1 MASAQAGPIDVI
13 FLRFSGNRFNSG
25 IAPALRDLAL
35 RRVVTVVDLLFVYKD
50 TEGRVGSLELRDL
63 THELEP
69 SFIDID
75 GQFEGGLLD
84 AEDVEDVSAS
94 LEPNTSVAVV
104 AVENLW
110 AIPFID
116 AVRPSGRGAGRPGPR
131 AIGRRHGGSRRR
143 PGRVRRSR
151 WD

>member
-13 FLRFSGNRFNSG
+13 FLRFSGNKFNGG

-50 TEGRVGSLELRDL
+50 TEGRIGSLELRDL

-69 SFIDID
+69 SFVDID

-116 AVRPSGRGAGRPGPR
+116 AVLRAGGELVDQVRVPSAVVT
-131 AIGRRHGGSRRR
+131 A
-143 PGRVRRSR
+143 VR
-151 WD
+151 DAAQEA

>member
-1 MASAQAGPIDVI
+1 MGSAQAGPIDVI
-13 FLRFSGNRFNSG
+13 FLRFTGNRFNSG
-25 IAPALRDLAL
+25 IAPALRDL
-35 RRVVTVVDLLFVYKD
+35 
-50 TEGRVGSLELRDL
+50 

-69 SFIDID
+69 SFVDID

-116 AVRPSGRGAGRPGPR
+116 AVRRAGGELIDQVRVPSAVVM
-131 AIGRRHGGSRRR
+131 A
-143 PGRVRRSR
+143 VR
-151 WD
+151 DAAQDA

>member
-1 MASAQAGPIDVI
+1 MGSAQAGPIDIV
-13 FLRFSGNRFNSG
+13 FLRFAGNRFNGG

-35 RRVVTVVDLLFVYKD
+35 RRLVTVVDLLFVYKD
-50 TEGRVGSLELRDL
+50 AEGVVGSLELRDL

-84 AEDVEDVSAS
+84 AEDVEDVRAS

-116 AVRPSGRGAGRPGPR
+116 AVQRAGGELVDQVRVPSAVVT
-131 AIGRRHGGSRRR
+131 A
-143 PGRVRRSR
+143 VR
-151 WD
+151 DAAQDA